1 MNTLPPIVSTLS
13 YLLGSFML
21 GFASKTMGSKPCAT
35 KHQKNLD
42 DHDIL
47 QATKEFQD
55 LYAQYKELEETNDL
69 SYLHFSKC
77 MIEMKSKLEKT
88 LKEKIYFLN

>member
-1 MNTLPPIVSTLS
+1 
-13 YLLGSFML
+13 ML

-35 KHQKNLD
+35 KLQPNLD
-42 DHDIL
+42 DHDFL
-47 QATKEFQD
+47 NVTKDFID

-69 SYLHFSKC
+69 SYLDLSKC
-77 MIEMKSKLEKT
+77 MTEMKSKLEKR